1 MTSEKTSKLGY
12 ASSLSSENLAISFSH
27 FPRSD
32 GGSLAAIGYIALGK
46 LRQARPGRQNIWL
59 VTSAQRSANS

>member
-32 GGSLAAIGYIALGK
+32 GGSLAAIGCIAL
-46 LRQARPGRQNIWL
+46 ARPGRQNIWL